1 MADKLNERQKSRLST
16 VTSFRDVDQFEERD
30 DRVTYLST
38 NKKTETEF
46 FGTVPPNSRLA
57 ASLAL
62 VATAVQA
69 DNLPGYRDG
78 PTRLTSGTSPR
89 GQIKEAPAVVYID
102 EREDYPQT
110 QKVIDGLEQDYNQ
123 ERSIYQPPLAQQPRS
138 DDKFSY
144 GTRHELDYK
153 VAYHAKGPNGEL
165 YASAPTGSNDA
176 LLFDEMARRMSKSNV
191 SAGMT
196 LSFKTRLS
204 IGRSAIAIARV
215 GASVI
220 AQRLEDGC
228 WDCDYWDFKLYL
240 VRNSPWS
247 QRYKGKGSC

>member
-1 MADKLNERQKSRLST
+1 LTPNRSSDEPKKKKRKKNQLTSRMADKLNKKQKSRLST

-69 DNLPGYRDG
+69 DNLPGYKDG
-78 PTRLTSGTSPR
+78 PARLTSGSSPP
-89 GQIKEAPAVVYID
+89 GQIKEAPALVYID

-110 QKVIDGLEQDYNQ
+110 QRVINGLEQDYPRNQ

-176 LLFDEMARRMSKSNV
+176 LLFDEMARRMSKSNERD
-191 SAGMT
+191 SH
-196 LSFKTRLS
+196 SKSKDKHHSSKTRGWLL
-204 IGRSAIAIARV
+204 G
-215 GASVI
+215 
-220 AQRLEDGC
+220 L
-228 WDCDYWDFKLYL
+228 
-240 VRNSPWS
+240 
-247 QRYKGKGSC
+247 